1 MRDGFQSAQRVAA
14 WPEAAWAIAHWLG
27 DRERSDAVLEG
38 LSPTLVGV
46 ERARCQHLVYGVIR
60 HHGRLESALRPLVA
74 HPPRPIVQGVLRVA
88 GFELIEALG
97 NAAEDVEGTVAKIV
111 HHAVERTKS
120 LASASEARLVN
131 AVVRRLGEVLV
142 AQSVPAKLASAETL
156 GAYYSHPA
164 WLVRRWLA
172 QFGGDATRALLE
184 WNQQPGSAHV
194 RWRVATPPPEFL
206 TPTQW
211 PGFYD
216 LEQGHWAEVEGLLR
230 EGQLYLQDPATRL
243 AVAALA
249 PQAGETVLD
258 LCAAPGGKSLQI
270 ADAMGSGRLV
280 AVDMPGERQPRLR
293 ENLGRVRG
301 VTAIAV
307 AAELGRNVQGR
318 LAGAGL
324 PERFAAVLLD
334 APCSN
339 TGVMRQRVDVKW
351 RLQEGDFVRHSKQQ
365 YGMLRAAA
373 ECVAPGGRI
382 VYSTCSIDP
391 EENEL
396 VVEAFLKK
404 EGADFTLESKTLSR
418 PWESGH
424 DGAGVFC
431 LRRK

>member
-1 MRDGFQSAQRVAA
+1 M
-14 WPEAAWAIAHWLG
+14 
-27 DRERSDAVLEG
+27 
-38 LSPTLVGV
+38 
-46 ERARCQHLVYGVIR
+46 
-60 HHGRLESALRPLVA
+60 
-74 HPPRPIVQGVLRVA
+74 
-88 GFELIEALG
+88 
-97 NAAEDVEGTVAKIV
+97 
-111 HHAVERTKS
+111 
-120 LASASEARLVN
+120 
-131 AVVRRLGEVLV
+131 
-142 AQSVPAKLASAETL
+142 
-156 GAYYSHPA
+156 
-164 WLVRRWLA
+164 
-172 QFGGDATRALLE
+172 
-184 WNQQPGSAHV
+184 
-194 RWRVATPPPEFL
+194 
-206 TPTQW
+206 
-211 PGFYD
+211 
-216 LEQGHWAEVEGLLR
+216 
-230 EGQLYLQDPATRL
+230 
-243 AVAALA
+243 
-249 PQAGETVLD
+249 LD